1 MLVACT
7 FKPLYYKMTSFE
19 EMEKLPPTHS
29 SMGRVPVLLRVGAMM
44 TLFDRLVLTV
54 IGHNILSLC
63 VILFILASGTLSSFV
78 HQVILVVFKSVTTQR
93 QNFPFAQD

>member
-44 TLFDRLVLTV
+44 TLFDRLVLNV
-54 IGHNILSLC
+54 IGH
-63 VILFILASGTLSSFV
+63 
-78 HQVILVVFKSVTTQR
+78 
-93 QNFPFAQD
+93 